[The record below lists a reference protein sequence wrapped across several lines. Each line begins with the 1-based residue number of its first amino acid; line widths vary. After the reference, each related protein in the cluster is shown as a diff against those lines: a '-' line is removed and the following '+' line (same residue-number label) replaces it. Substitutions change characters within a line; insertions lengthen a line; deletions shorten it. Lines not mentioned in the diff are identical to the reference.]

1 MSLNVF
7 YRTFIAAKM
16 SAEGRDFGP
25 IRRLLVPER
34 RLSNALKPAEAAG
47 VVGLKIAETLPAGRG
62 SPHGC
67 GLRAVIYKD
76 VSSARPDSLTA
87 SVEGTAQRRFWL
99 AGARGYRGRRRWAA
113 PCALPALWGTWGRE
127 TAGERNILRSKKISS
142 AAATAKPHV
151 TTMGC
156 NILRSKKI
164 SSAAATTK
172 PHVTTMGCNILRS
185 KKISAA
191 AATAKPQRARPAPP

>member
-1 MSLNVF
+1 MSFVSLNVF

-16 SAEGRDFGP
+16 SAET
-25 IRRLLVPER
+25 
-34 RLSNALKPAEAAG
+34 AG

-127 TAGERNILRSKKISS
+127 TAGERNILRSKKIS
-142 AAATAKPHV
+142 AAVATTKPHV

-164 SSAAATTK
+164 SSAAATSK
-172 PHVTTMGCNILRS
+172 SPDTMP
-185 KKISAA
+185 APAYTHPTPA
-191 AATAKPQRARPAPP
+191 AATPLSALPSSAKPDKPHSDAGEPPDTASRCHRSYPPG

>member
-16 SAEGRDFGP
+16 SAET
-25 IRRLLVPER
+25 
-34 RLSNALKPAEAAG
+34 AG

-67 GLRAVIYKD
+67 GLRAVIYRD
-76 VSSARPDSLTA
+76 VTSARPDSLTA

-113 PCALPALWGTWGRE
+113 ISCGARKYPPRWPLLPYQPGRLLQSQISLIATLVNRLMLRRAE
-127 TAGERNILRSKKISS
+127 IGLIHPGKPLHRLRQRRANPAGDGAQNR
-142 AAATAKPHV
+142 
-151 TTMGC
+151 
-156 NILRSKKI
+156 
-164 SSAAATTK
+164 
-172 PHVTTMGCNILRS
+172 
-185 KKISAA
+185 
-191 AATAKPQRARPAPP
+191 